1 MPRVLREIMPAA
13 RSRNREETSP
23 RSKLETPSSVTA
35 TDLSKDKCSIILR
48 RVNARINDRQKKKK
62 KEIRWKREEKRWR
75 KKRRNDVT

>member
-62 KEIRWKREEKRWR
+62 KRNSMEEGR
-75 KKRRNDVT
+75 KTTA

>member
-62 KEIRWKREEKRWR
+62 KEIRWKREEKRRR